1 MLFRSLPQV
10 SRRCTIISRT
20 QELGATRTYVEQ
32 LDIRTP
38 SLEQMVNNLSGG
50 NQQKVVIAKWL
61 YRDSRILIF
70 DEPTRGIDVGA
81 KFAIYELMEQLARQG
96 VGVIMISSELPEIL
110 GMTDRVLVLHE
121 GRLTATLRTRD
132 TNQEEILNYA
142 AGLNPETA
150 ATTNR

>member
-1 MLFRSLPQV
+1 V
-10 SRRCTIISRT
+10 D
-20 QELGATRTYVEQ
+20 E

-38 SLEQMVNNLSGG
+38 SLEQLVNNLSGG

-61 YRDSRILIF
+61 FRASRILIF

-81 KFAIYELMEQLARQG
+81 KFAIYELIEKLARQG
-96 VGVIMISSELPEIL
+96 VGVILISSELPEIL

-132 TNQEEILNYA
+132 TSQEEILNHA
-142 AGLNPETA
+142 AGLDLAA